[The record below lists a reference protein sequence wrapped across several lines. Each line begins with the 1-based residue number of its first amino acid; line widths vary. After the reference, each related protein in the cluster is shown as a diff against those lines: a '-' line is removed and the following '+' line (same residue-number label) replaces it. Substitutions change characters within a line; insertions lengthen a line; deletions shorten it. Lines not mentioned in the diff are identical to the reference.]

1 MKNDHMLGMFAVFVS
16 VSLLFTWFYVSGSNV
31 NILGN
36 FEIAILTKPLTA
48 VMATTF
54 VISLLF
60 FAIVRIMRR

>member
-1 MKNDHMLGMFAVFVS
+1 MFAVFVA

-54 VISLLF
+54 VIALLF